1 MIVHLNNLMME
12 VWTTKLEV
20 RGVIKINAL
29 LELILMSIGFGTGAV
44 IGLPDGLLE
53 VDADFDS

>member
-1 MIVHLNNLMME
+1 MME

-29 LELILMSIGFGTGAV
+29 LELILMSIGFGAGAV